1 MRSYSA
7 AQSGVGGDT
16 GHVAHT
22 TRPATHSSAADS
34 TLARHAACHDSATSA
49 MHFVGPLLYALL
61 LVGADL
67 GARTLVPFVDLP
79 IGVLTAVVGGPL
91 FLVLVRSRLRTAVPS

>member
-1 MRSYSA
+1 MP
-7 AQSGVGGDT
+7 
-16 GHVAHT
+16 HVL
-22 TRPATHSSAADS
+22 R
-34 TLARHAACHDSATSA
+34 LI
-49 MHFVGPLLYALL
+49 VGPSQRVVLPLSAIAGALL

-91 FLVLVRSRLRTAVPS
+91 FLVLVRTRLRTAVPS